1 MNIIRE
7 YYEKTNLPDMM
18 IDRNVAL
25 FDKHPDIKKEFEHWI
40 RTGEYAVDHA
50 ASAENYTAKALSELS
65 EFLDGEGA
73 FSMLI
78 QLRETPEKAL
88 KKISGGFKMR

>member
-7 YYEKTNLPDMM
+7 YYEKTRLPELM
-18 IDRNVAL
+18 IDMKVGL
-25 FDKHPDIKKEFEHWI
+25 FDKHPDIKAEFEHWI
-40 RTGEYAVDHA
+40 QTQEYIVDNAVTV
-50 ASAENYTAKALSELS
+50 ENYTAEALSKKS

-78 QLRETPEKAL
+78 QLRENPAKAL
-88 KKISGGFKMR
+88 KKIERGFKLK

>member
-7 YYEKTNLPDMM
+7 YYETTKLPSMM
-18 IDRNVAL
+18 IDRNVAM

-40 RTGEYAVDHA
+40 QTKEYIVDNAV
-50 ASAENYTAKALSELS
+50 SAEKYTAKSLSEMS

-78 QLRETPEKAL
+78 QLRETPELAL
-88 KKISGGFKMR
+88 KKISRGFKIK

>member
-7 YYEKTNLPDMM
+7 YYEKTKMPAMM

-25 FDKHPDIKKEFEHWI
+25 FDKYPDIKKEFEHWI
-40 RTGEYAVDHA
+40 QTKEYIVDNAV
-50 ASAENYTAKALSELS
+50 SVEKYTAKALSELS

-73 FSMLI
+73 FSMLV
-78 QLRETPEKAL
+78 QLRETPGKAL
-88 KKISGGFKMR
+88 KKIARGFKIK